1 MLSPIVVDIQ
11 DKLRQAWWP
20 LDQEPLADDFQVS
33 HHQFQDASVVQI
45 SQEEF
50 MNILL
55 LWKKNR
61 HLVGMSPSQVDFQ
74 GMNESTDEANV

>member
-1 MLSPIVVDIQ
+1 MLSPVVVDIQ
-11 DKLRQAWWP
+11 DNLRQAWWP
-20 LDQEPLADDFQVS
+20 LDQKLLADDFQVS
-33 HHQFQDASVVQI
+33 HHQFKDASVVQI

-61 HLVGMSPSQVDFQ
+61 PLLGVSASQVHFQ